1 MVPQDYQTAVSTY
14 YKKTLLIIVQ
24 NYPHQMDKIST
35 NTNITQNIHA
45 QTPNTHFQRVSCNK
59 RVKIYVTCDHANFEL
74 FNIIFVCKGNSFFY
88 LKEFTE
94 VLSEKNLML
103 KFLPSTETCHPS
115 PLNICQSMKAILC
128 VHVWWLLL
136 RVRGFWESV

>member
-74 FNIIFVCKGNSFFY
+74 FNIIFVCKGNSFF
-88 LKEFTE
+88 FF
-94 VLSEKNLML
+94 
-103 KFLPSTETCHPS
+103 FLPERIH
-115 PLNICQSMKAILC
+115 
-128 VHVWWLLL
+128 
-136 RVRGFWESV
+136 